1 MTEKERELMTQTK
14 IDSEKTF
21 DRGLLTL
28 TAGEIVLSVTVITDL
43 EKVSDKCTLLSAW
56 IFLLLSI
63 ISQMVSH
70 IASAKAIDK
79 TIYYH
84 DNKLCPIFLNEDNEQ
99 IEFLNKLSLL
109 LFIIGSCMFLYFV
122 INNV

>member
-21 DRGLLTL
+21 DRGLLAL
-28 TAGEIVLSVTVITDL
+28 TAGEIVLSVTVVTDL
-43 EKVSDKCTLLSAW
+43 ERISDKCILLSAW
-56 IFLLLSI
+56 LFLLLSI

-84 DNKLCPIFLNEDNEQ
+84 DNKLCPIFPNEDNEQ

-109 LFIIGSCMFLYFV
+109 LFIIGSCLFLYFV

>member
-21 DRGLLTL
+21 DRGLLAL

-43 EKVSDKCTLLSAW
+43 ERVSDKCTLLSAW
-56 IFLLLSI
+56 LFLLLSI
-63 ISQMVSH
+63 ISQLTSH
-70 IASAKAIDK
+70 FVSAKAIQKAIDD
-79 TIYYH
+79 Y
-84 DNKLCPIFLNEDNEQ
+84 DNKSLSRNLYNEWVGALN
-99 IEFLNKLSLL
+99 ILSLT
-109 LFIIGSCMFLYFV
+109 LFIIGSCLFLYFV